1 MERKMKSK
9 TGRILSIGTAA
20 ILSLSIFVPMAQ
32 AAETSN
38 PVNLTPPKE
47 ISSGYALP
55 FTGLK
60 SAPFTTPINMVNL
73 SVSPESGVTGD
84 KFKITGTTL
93 PVNTP
98 LTLVWA
104 TNDATWV
111 TDVQPNTVN
120 YMGVSRTKY
129 FVDIATIKTDSSGN
143 FVYEG
148 KIPADFGALHDIYAV
163 MSGVAVGHGAAQVA
177 RSFKIT
183 PKSGPIGT
191 LITVEYT
198 GLGSDVYGAGAALL
212 YDNKYAGQM
221 LARWTRGTARA
232 TITATGPVGKHW
244 IQAHA
249 AINFSY
255 LNIIQSPNPFG
266 FPGAEAF
273 TVTKDPG
280 IQKPTVV
287 YPPTATP
294 TVEQRTLL
302 SNAGLNPA
310 TTATM
315 SLSNGS
321 GPVLSKTTVKVTGL
335 STKGTHNI
343 VWSTVTG
350 NRFNC
355 TTGTCWVY
363 NPIPLANAEVIDGT
377 LSSEVT
383 IPDHLGGWHVIQV
396 KQDNV
401 IQAQASFYVKQS
413 IMPQLDKKGKVAS
426 MGIASFDGRRTP
438 EVLAKGQAGVPKT
451 SFKEGEEFT
460 ISVKGVGWTQMDNTL
475 ALSYDNA
482 YIGYGC
488 GFNSNGYVV
497 FRLRAT
503 GGPGTHVINLR
514 PLMYTPQ
521 PSFAN
526 TPFGLVPMLTW
537 DKDFPGLALGYQI
550 PMMTFMINIEK

>member
-1 MERKMKSK
+1 MKYR
-9 TGRILSIGTAA
+9 TGKIFTAGVATILG
-20 ILSLSIFVPMAQ
+20 LSIFVPMAQ

-47 ISSGYALP
+47 ISAAYPLP
-55 FTGLK
+55 FTGLR
-60 SAPFTTPINMVNL
+60 SATFTTPINMVNL

-84 KFKITGTTL
+84 KMKISGTTF
-93 PVNTP
+93 PANTP
-98 LTLVWA
+98 LTLVWS
-104 TNDATWV
+104 TSDATWV

-143 FVYEG
+143 FEFES

-163 MSGVAVGHGAAQVA
+163 MNGAAVGHGAAQIA

-198 GLGSDVYGAGAALL
+198 GLGSDIYGAGSALL

-232 TITATGPVGKHW
+232 TITATGAVGKHW
-244 IQAHA
+244 VQAHA
-249 AINFSY
+249 AINYSY

-266 FPGAEAF
+266 YPGAEAF
-273 TVTKDPG
+273 TITKDPG
-280 IQKPTVV
+280 VQKPIIVF
-287 YPPTATP
+287 PPTVTP
-294 TVEQRTLL
+294 TVEQRTTL
-302 SNAGLNPA
+302 SNVGLNPA
-310 TTATM
+310 TQGIM
-315 SLSNGS
+315 SLSEVS
-321 GPVLSKTTVKVTGL
+321 GPILSKTTVKVSGL
-335 STKGTHNI
+335 TTKGAHSI
-343 VWSTVTG
+343 VWSTVVG

-355 TTGTCWVY
+355 ASGTCWVY
-363 NPIPLANAEVIDGT
+363 NPIPLATVDVVDGT
-377 LSSEVT
+377 ASSEVT
-383 IPDHLGGWHVIQV
+383 IPDGLGGWHVIQV

-401 IQAQASFYVKQS
+401 IQAQAVYYVKQS
-413 IMPQLDKKGKVAS
+413 IMPLKDKKGKVVS
-426 MGIASFDGRRTP
+426 MGIASFDPRRTP
-438 EVLAKGQAGVPKT
+438 EVIARGQAGVPKT

-475 ALSYDNA
+475 AVSYDNG